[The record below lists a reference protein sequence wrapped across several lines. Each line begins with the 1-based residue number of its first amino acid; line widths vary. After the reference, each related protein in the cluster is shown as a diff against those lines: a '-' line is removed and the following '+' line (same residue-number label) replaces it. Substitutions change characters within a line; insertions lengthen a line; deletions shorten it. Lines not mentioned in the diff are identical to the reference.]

1 MARVEVRRKKLP
13 HPVRD
18 GIRSYKVVCDDVVV
32 GSLDMGQSLAF
43 DPGSGSHTLRVKI
56 DFLKSRAIKFDLAA
70 DGIASFECEPGGSY
84 FMAIFDMIKS
94 EGYVALRRID
104 QPA

>member
-1 MARVEVRRKKLP
+1 MTW
-13 HPVRD
+13 
-18 GIRSYKVVCDDVVV
+18 
-32 GSLDMGQSLAF
+32 SLDRSTWAKRYQSIP
-43 DPGSGSHTLRVKI
+43 DPALSTLRVKI

-94 EGYVALRRID
+94 EGYVALRRLD